1 MKIIARSI
9 LMLGI
14 LASGTTHAQATGQ
27 RILIAYFSHSGN
39 TRTVA
44 TDIQRKVGGTLF
56 EIKTTQSYPA
66 NYRAT
71 TEVAKEEQ
79 RTNAR
84 PALMATVSNF
94 NDYDTIFIGFPSWWG
109 TMPMACF
116 TFLEAYNFSGK
127 TIIPFVTHEGSGLGR
142 SEGDIKRLAPQA
154 TLKQGF
160 AIRGSSVSSTDLTP
174 WLRNVGLV
182 K

>member
-1 MKIIARSI
+1 
-9 LMLGI
+9 MLGI
-14 LASGTTHAQATGQ
+14 LASGTTHAQATRQ
-27 RILIAYFSHSGN
+27 RILIAYYSRTGN

-44 TDIQRKVGGTLF
+44 TEIQRKVGGTLF
-56 EIKTTQSYPA
+56 EIQTVQNYPSE
-66 NYRAT
+66 YRAT
-71 TEVAKEEQ
+71 TDIAKEEQ

-84 PALMATVSNF
+84 PALSTTVSNI

-142 SEGDIKRLAPQA
+142 SEADIKRLAPQA
-154 TLKQGF
+154 SLKQGF
-160 AIRGSSVSSTDLTP
+160 AIRGSAASRTDITP
-174 WLRNVGLV
+174 WLRGVGLV
-182 K
+182 Q